1 MAKSSTVLTVWAALA
16 GNLMVALAK
25 SVAAA
30 MTGSAAMTSE
40 AVHSLVDTVNE
51 VLLLYGISR
60 SARPADRTHPLGY
73 GRELYFWSFVV
84 ALLIFALGAGVSAYE
99 GFNRIV
105 VPQPIERP
113 RVIFAVLAASLAFE
127 GTSWWISMRAFGA
140 AKRNLGWWEAFR
152 RSKDPPA
159 FIVVFEDSAALL
171 GIAAAAAGTAA
182 ALLTGDTRWDGVASL
197 IIAAILAGVAAL
209 LAQES
214 KELLIGER
222 ADPARFEKAIAGL
235 KESEQALYLFERIER
250 VEERKSSAETSQTE
264 VRVARL
270 FPAGTGVAHI
280 ALGTEGTPTN
290 AAAYRG
296 ELEKLLNSLTWAA
309 ANGKPQREAYEKVMK
324 KQKERADLIDQTRSA
339 FVFTFAGQEKRGDRT
354 LSKFRMEPN
363 PNYRPTSRSASI
375 FTKVKGFVW
384 LDDASGQM
392 ARIQGEVTDDI
403 SFGIFLGKITKWN
416 DPAIAGSNKG
426 VNLPANDIV
435 VVHRSDGSGTT

>member
-1 MAKSSTVLTVWAALA
+1 MARSSTVFTVWAALA
-16 GNLMVALAK
+16 GNLLVALAK

-60 SARPADRTHPLGY
+60 SARPADRTHPFGY

-99 GFNRIV
+99 GFNHIV

-171 GIAAAAAGTAA
+171 GIAAAAAGTTA
-182 ALLTGDTRWDGVASL
+182 ALLTGDARWDGVASL

-222 ADPARFEKAIAGL
+222 ADPALSDAILRTAAGIPGVCSANSIVTIQIAPHSVVATL
-235 KESEQALYLFERIER
+235 SLDFFDTLRAPEIEQAVI
-250 VEERKSSAETSQTE
+250 
-264 VRVARL
+264 
-270 FPAGTGVAHI
+270 
-280 ALGTEGTPTN
+280 
-290 AAAYRG
+290 
-296 ELEKLLNSLTWAA
+296 ELERRIRGLYPEVTALFV
-309 ANGKPQREAYEKVMK
+309 KPQSVLVASALRKEAPDTPDPSVE
-324 KQKERADLIDQTRSA
+324 
-339 FVFTFAGQEKRGDRT
+339 
-354 LSKFRMEPN
+354 
-363 PNYRPTSRSASI
+363 ASL
-375 FTKVKGFVW
+375 
-384 LDDASGQM
+384 LDDG
-392 ARIQGEVTDDI
+392 
-403 SFGIFLGKITKWN
+403 
-416 DPAIAGSNKG
+416 
-426 VNLPANDIV
+426 
-435 VVHRSDGSGTT
+435 